1 MYDLQTITFLEDSAG
16 PFLAG
21 DNPLIQLDGYSVG
34 FHAQLYEQR
43 CQRERNRAVAI
54 LTVDLYF
61 HLRRHLISE
70 AWAARDAE
78 RLRILR
84 NSPTVGEDSVEL
96 PPGFW
101 GTMGAFRMSGD
112 HDITRLLS
120 ELSHGDPH
128 AASKLIPVVYD
139 ELRHLAAGYMR
150 RERPDHTLQPTALVH
165 EAYVKLLA
173 QRSVDWQ
180 GRAHF
185 FGVAA
190 QLMRRILIDHAR
202 GHLRQKRGGEQ
213 RKVSLDEALVF
224 SEQQSAE
231 ILAVDESLQRLEQV
245 DPRQARVVE
254 LRFFGGLNIEETAE
268 VLKVSAKTVKRDWS
282 VAQAWLYADIKKCHG
297 TDLGTV
303 GAG

>member
-1 MYDLQTITFLEDSAG
+1 MS
-16 PFLAG
+16 
-21 DNPLIQLDGYSVG
+21 
-34 FHAQLYEQR
+34 
-43 CQRERNRAVAI
+43 
-54 LTVDLYF
+54 
-61 HLRRHLISE
+61 
-70 AWAARDAE
+70 DA
-78 RLRILR
+78 
-84 NSPTVGEDSVEL
+84 
-96 PPGFW
+96 
-101 GTMGAFRMSGD
+101 

-120 ELSHGDPH
+120 ELSRGDPQ

-202 GHLRQKRGGEQ
+202 GHLRQKRGGEHQ
-213 RKVSLDEALVF
+213 KVLLDEALVF

-231 ILAVDESLQRLEQV
+231 ILAVDESLKRLEKV

-254 LRFFGGLNIEETAE
+254 LRFFGGLNVEETAE

-282 VAQAWLYADIKKCHG
+282 VARAWLYADIKKCHG
-297 TDLGTV
+297 TDVRTV
-303 GAG
+303 GEG